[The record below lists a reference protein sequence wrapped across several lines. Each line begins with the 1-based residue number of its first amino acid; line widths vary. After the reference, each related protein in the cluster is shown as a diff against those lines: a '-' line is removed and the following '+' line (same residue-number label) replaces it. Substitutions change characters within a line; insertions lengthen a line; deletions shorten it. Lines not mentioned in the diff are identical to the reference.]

1 MEKCLHRFDRY
12 DELHYGFET
21 EFIRILYYDLPEAY
35 EEKYTSYEC
44 SKLCTILEGKK
55 EVGIN
60 GAGRFAYGSEEMIL
74 LPPGSSVEMT
84 IQAPTKALVFELSG
98 VLIERV
104 KDTVAEEFDLTED
117 SGPEEVVLCRPGEA
131 ALVAETVARMRRY
144 LRSGREDNRFLI
156 DLAAQEMAYHLLRR
170 QICAKCL
177 RSDSKHPVFRAIRDI
192 REHLPAIRHVK
203 DLADNYNMSHTHFT
217 HMFKRITGLTP
228 HEYITNQ
235 KMILA
240 RSLLQ
245 TQTVTEVAYNL
256 NYENISHFIALF
268 KKKYGITP
276 KQYQLNR
283 QTRTGH
289 GPSSS

>member
-1 MEKCLHRFDRY
+1 M
-12 DELHYGFET
+12 
-21 EFIRILYYDLPEAY
+21 PA
-35 EEKYTSYEC
+35 
-44 SKLCTILEGKK
+44 
-55 EVGIN
+55 
-60 GAGRFAYGSEEMIL
+60 
-74 LPPGSSVEMT
+74 
-84 IQAPTKALVFELSG
+84 
-98 VLIERV
+98 
-104 KDTVAEEFDLTED
+104 
-117 SGPEEVVLCRPGEA
+117 GEA

-268 KKKYGITP
+268 KKSTASP
-276 KQYQLNR
+276 R
-283 QTRTGH
+283 
-289 GPSSS
+289 SSTS

>member
-1 MEKCLHRFDRY
+1 MPAGGGRLGCGNRRPDA
-12 DELHYGFET
+12 
-21 EFIRILYYDLPEAY
+21 PV
-35 EEKYTSYEC
+35 
-44 SKLCTILEGKK
+44 SKI
-55 EVGIN
+55 
-60 GAGRFAYGSEEMIL
+60 
-74 LPPGSSVEMT
+74 
-84 IQAPTKALVFELSG
+84 
-98 VLIERV
+98 
-104 KDTVAEEFDLTED
+104 
-117 SGPEEVVLCRPGEA
+117 
-131 ALVAETVARMRRY
+131 
-144 LRSGREDNRFLI
+144 GREDNRFLI

-170 QICAKCL
+170 QVCAKCL

-192 REHLPAIRHVK
+192 REHLPAIRHIK

-240 RSLLQ
+240 RTLLQ